1 MRTLIALLLV
11 VGLTS
16 VATAQDAA
24 ISGAVLEDVTAAPAV
39 TPAEN
44 KDLNFPRQRV
54 RGAAIILDEDGNL
67 VGQAPDGVSDEVVE
81 ILKKELVGAE
91 EAGYDTVTDEYK

>member
-24 ISGAVLEDVTAAPAV
+24 ISGAAIEADLTSATTDR
-39 TPAEN
+39 TPTN
-44 KDLNFPRQRV
+44 SRTS
-54 RGAAIILDEDGNL
+54 GAAIILDAQGNL
-67 VGQAPDGVSDEVVE
+67 VGQLPDGAPDDVIER
-81 ILKKELVGAE
+81 LKQELVGAE